1 MAGHF
6 EPYENEKGT
15 MQSGAKFLFFCF
27 HFHLKT
33 LVLIIENSIF

>member
-6 EPYENEKGT
+6 EPCENEKGT
-15 MQSGAKFLFFCF
+15 MQSGAKFLFYFD
-27 HFHLKT
+27 FHLKN